1 MPGAAR
7 IAAIGRKNISVR
19 RVAVVMPVTVQPIAM
34 AVPNSVDGVDFTSTG
49 KPLTASTGRAAI
61 AWITLRQRRYLSAIR
76 PHGEVMLLTTM
87 VHADEV
93 LPAESSLRCASKM
106 ARHAGFP

>member
-1 MPGAAR
+1 MRVAFELAVGAVIFGHVMPGAAR

-61 AWITLRQRRYLSAIR
+61 ASRLPQRSEL
-76 PHGEVMLLTTM
+76 
-87 VHADEV
+87 
-93 LPAESSLRCASKM
+93 SSLRCASKM

>member
-61 AWITLRQRRYLSAIR
+61 ASRLPQRSEL
-76 PHGEVMLLTTM
+76 
-87 VHADEV
+87 
-93 LPAESSLRCASKM
+93 SSLRCASKM